1 MRWPRCRREL
11 GFSDGARETPGGLLS
26 SAAGQK
32 SLAGFTITVY
42 CIPMEFE
49 FNSNP
54 GPTLGVEVELQL
66 VDRETRALTSAAAEI
81 IGSFGQVDWLKKELL
96 QSTIEINSDVCA
108 DIGEV
113 EADLGG
119 KLEQVRGR
127 ARERGLALISA
138 GTHPF
143 SRWEDQAVSDDER
156 YHRLVDKVQWP
167 ARRMLIFGLHVHVGV
182 PDAESAIQIINHL
195 EPWLPHLLALSASS
209 PFWEGKDTGLASCRS
224 KVFETLPTAGLPYR
238 HENWKEFEQLVS
250 ALIRSE
256 GIESIREIWWDVRPH
271 PGFGTV
277 EVRVCDAMPTLGETL
292 AVAALVQ
299 ALIVYLQERIDEGPT
314 PPILHPRIVTENKWR
329 AARYSM
335 EGSTIVDETGAQRP
349 IAETMEQLLVDL
361 APVFEKLG
369 SRAQVPML
377 QRMIR
382 EPPSYAR
389 QRRVFEQAGGTEAV
403 VDALILEGE
412 SGRPGEA

>member
-1 MRWPRCRREL
+1 
-11 GFSDGARETPGGLLS
+11 
-26 SAAGQK
+26 
-32 SLAGFTITVY
+32 
-42 CIPMEFE
+42 MEFE

-113 EADLGG
+113 EVDLGG

-167 ARRMLIFGLHVHVGV
+167 ARSMLIFGLHDHVGV
-182 PDAESAIQIINHL
+182 PDAESAIQVINHL

>member
-1 MRWPRCRREL
+1 
-11 GFSDGARETPGGLLS
+11 
-26 SAAGQK
+26 
-32 SLAGFTITVY
+32 
-42 CIPMEFE
+42 MEFE

-81 IGSFGQVDWLKKELL
+81 IGSFGEVDWLKKELL

-113 EADLGG
+113 EGDLHG
-119 KLEQVRGR
+119 KLEQVQRC

-143 SRWEDQAVSDDER
+143 SRWEDQAVSEDER

-299 ALIVYLQERIDEGPT
+299 ALIVYLQERIDEGST
-314 PPILHPRIVTENKWR
+314 LPILHPRIVTENKWR

-361 APVFEKLG
+361 APVFERLG

-382 EPPSYAR
+382 EPPN
-389 QRRVFEQAGGTEAV
+389 GGK
-403 VDALILEGE
+403 
-412 SGRPGEA
+412 S

>member
-1 MRWPRCRREL
+1 MKL
-11 GFSDGARETPGGLLS
+11 
-26 SAAGQK
+26 
-32 SLAGFTITVY
+32 
-42 CIPMEFE
+42 E
-49 FNSNP
+49 FNSSP
-54 GPTLGVEVELQL
+54 ASTVGVEVELQL
-66 VDRETRALTSAAAEI
+66 VDRKTGELVSAASEI
-81 IGSFGQVDWLKKELL
+81 IESFGEVDWLKKELL
-96 QSTIEINSDVCA
+96 QSTIEINTDVCA

-113 EADLGG
+113 ESDLGA
-119 KLEQVRGR
+119 KLDQVRNCADKLGF
-127 ARERGLALISA
+127 GLLSA

-143 SRWEDQAVSDDER
+143 SRWEEQLVSDDER

-182 PDAESAIQIINHL
+182 PDAESAIQITNHL

-238 HENWKEFEQLVS
+238 HENWEEFEQLVG
-250 ALIRSE
+250 ALVRSE

-292 AVAALVQ
+292 AIAALVQ
-299 ALIVYLQERIDEGPT
+299 ALIVHLKARIDEGST
-314 PPILHPRIVTENKWR
+314 SKIVHPRIVTENKWR

-335 EGSTIVDETGAQRP
+335 TGTTIVDEKGTQQP
-349 IAETMEQLLVDL
+349 IAETMERLLEEL

-369 SRAQVPML
+369 SSGQVPMIA
-377 QRMIR
+377 RMIR
-382 EPPSYAR
+382 GQPSYAR
-389 QRRVFEQAGGTEAV
+389 QRAVFAQAGSTEAV
-403 VDALILEGE
+403 VDALIKEGE
-412 SGRPGEA
+412 ENQIQGD

>member
-1 MRWPRCRREL
+1 MKL
-11 GFSDGARETPGGLLS
+11 
-26 SAAGQK
+26 
-32 SLAGFTITVY
+32 
-42 CIPMEFE
+42 E
-49 FNSNP
+49 FNSSP
-54 GPTLGVEVELQL
+54 ASTIGVEVELQL
-66 VDRETRALTSAAAEI
+66 VDRKTRELTSAAAEI
-81 IGSFGQVDWLKKELL
+81 IDSFGEVDWLKKELL
-96 QSTIEINSDVCA
+96 QSTIEINTDVCA
-108 DIGEV
+108 DISEV
-113 EADLGG
+113 ETDLSAR
-119 KLEQVRGR
+119 LDQVRNCADKLGF
-127 ARERGLALISA
+127 ALLSA

-143 SRWEDQAVSDDER
+143 SRWEEQLVSDDER
-156 YHRLVDKVQWP
+156 YRRLVDKVQWP

-182 PDAESAIQIINHL
+182 PDGESAIQITNHL

-224 KVFETLPTAGLPYR
+224 KIFETLPTAGLPYR
-238 HENWKEFEQLVS
+238 HENWEEFEQLVG
-250 ALIRSE
+250 ALVRSE

-277 EVRVCDAMPTLGETL
+277 EVRICDAMPTLGETL
-292 AVAALVQ
+292 ALAALVQ

-314 PPILHPRIVTENKWR
+314 TPILHPRIVTENKWR

-335 EGSTIVDETGAQRP
+335 EGSTIVDETGTQRP
-349 IAETMEQLLVDL
+349 IAETMERLLVDL

-369 SRAQVPML
+369 SQAQVPML

-389 QRRVFEQAGGTEAV
+389 QRRVFEEAGGTEAV

-412 SGRPGEA
+412 SGQPGEA

>member
-1 MRWPRCRREL
+1 
-11 GFSDGARETPGGLLS
+11 
-26 SAAGQK
+26 
-32 SLAGFTITVY
+32 
-42 CIPMEFE
+42 MEFE
-49 FNSNP
+49 FNSSP
-54 GPTLGVEVELQL
+54 EPTLGVEIELQL
-66 VDRETRALTSAAAEI
+66 VDRETRALTSAAAELI
-81 IGSFGQVDWLKKELL
+81 DSSGEVSWLKEELL

-108 DIGEV
+108 DIAEA
-113 EADLGG
+113 EADLGA
-119 KLEQVRGR
+119 KLEQVRES
-127 ARERGLALISA
+127 ARQRGLALISA

-143 SRWEDQAVSDDER
+143 SRWEDQEVSQDVR

-224 KVFETLPTAGLPYR
+224 KIFETLPTAGLPYR
-238 HENWKEFEQLVS
+238 HENWKEFEQLVG

-256 GIESIREIWWDVRPH
+256 GIESIREVWWDVRPH

-277 EVRVCDAMPTLGETL
+277 EVRVCDAMPTMGENL

-299 ALIVYLQERIDEGPT
+299 ALIVFLQGQNNEGVT
-314 PPILHPRIVTENKWR
+314 LPILHPRIVTENKWR

-335 EGSTIVDETGAQRP
+335 EGTTIVDGDGAQRP
-349 IAETMEQLLVDL
+349 IAETMERLLEDL
-361 APVFEKLG
+361 APVFDRLG
-369 SRAQVPML
+369 SAAQVPLL
-377 QRMIR
+377 QRMVR
-382 EPPSYAR
+382 GPSSYAR
-389 QRRVFEQAGGTEAV
+389 QRRVFEKTGDTSAV

-412 SGRPGEA
+412 SGQPTEA